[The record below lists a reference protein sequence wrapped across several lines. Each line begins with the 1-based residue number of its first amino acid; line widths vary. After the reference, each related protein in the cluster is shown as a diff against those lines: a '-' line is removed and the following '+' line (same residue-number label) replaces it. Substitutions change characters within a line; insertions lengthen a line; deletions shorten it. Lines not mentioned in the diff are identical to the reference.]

1 MQKRVLYI
9 ALVFSLMAACQKPK
23 EEPVPQKVL
32 AIATVNGTA
41 IPFETFKKAY
51 LAERLD
57 LQNADGPVASARQL
71 QKENILQNKIDE
83 LLLLDAAKKL
93 QIKVK
98 DEELEEYFKIVT
110 SGFDAAAL
118 ENEIAARGQTLA
130 SFKDT
135 LRKNLTISHYL
146 TQEVYARVDVSE
158 EELLASYQAHPEK
171 YTQMEAIKLRQILV
185 PGEALAQ
192 EVHESLGKGTKFED
206 AAAKYSIASES
217 YQGGDM
223 GWIRRGNLPQN
234 IEDVVFSLKTGTI
247 SPVVPSDYGYHIF
260 LVEAHT
266 PAKELKFDQVKAAIE
281 RDVRAQKEQEAQNT
295 LMETLHSAASITI
308 NKQLLEQ
315 LD

>member
-1 MQKRVLYI
+1 MQKRVIYI
-9 ALVFSLMAACQKPK
+9 ALIFSFLSACQKPK
-23 EEPVPQKVL
+23 EEPEQPKVL
-32 AIATVNGTA
+32 AIATVNGA
-41 IPFETFKKAY
+41 VISFEDFKKAY
-51 LAERLD
+51 MAERID

-71 QKENILQNKIDE
+71 QKENILQNRIDE

-130 SFKDT
+130 SFKAT
-135 LRKNLTISHYL
+135 LRRNLTISHYL
-146 TQEVYARVDVSE
+146 TQEVYARVDVGE

-171 YTQMEAIKLRQILV
+171 YTQQEAIKLRQILV

-192 EVHESLGKGTKFED
+192 EVHESLTKGTKFED
-206 AAAKYSIASES
+206 VAAKYSVASES

-223 GWIRRGNLPQN
+223 GWIKRGNLPQN
-234 IEDVVFSLKTGTI
+234 IEDIVFTLKIGVI

-281 RDVRAQKEQEAQNT
+281 RDVRAQKEQEAQNA
-295 LMETLHSAASITI
+295 LMETLRSAATITI